1 MNKTVTVNI
10 GGMVFHIEE
19 HAYTSLKR
27 YLDAIR
33 GHFTMSDG
41 RDEIIQDIEGRI
53 AEIFQ
58 QRLGTN
64 RQVITEDDVNA
75 AVGIMGRPED
85 FAGSAEQS
93 SNDSSSQSSTAYDNA
108 NPLKRRL
115 YRDPDDRVIAGVCSG
130 LAHRLGIDA
139 VWIRLLFVAVFF
151 AGGSGFLIY
160 IILAVVLPKAI
171 TSTQKLEMRGED
183 INISNIRRE
192 TEAGGEKKEPS
203 FSSNLFDTIGQ
214 IIKAM
219 LKFVVYFFGFIFGI
233 VALAMIF
240 AFVVAI
246 MAMLGVGGITIPLF
260 ISDQFLTHGQQLW
273 AMTSLFLLLGVP
285 LIWLLYQII
294 KWIFKIQHASRPL
307 NIIVGCLFLV
317 GIITAF
323 FTSINVAKEFTQSG
337 KIRNSL
343 DLISPQTDTMYV
355 KLMDDD
361 KYDED
366 NKRTYHGGGTS
377 YSVVTGTDFVFRQ
390 DNVSFD
396 VQKAVGD
403 KFELVQVISAQGST
417 EKVAVDNAREVVYN
431 FEQKDSLLMF
441 SDHFPIPK
449 GTKFRDQKVK
459 LILKVPVGKSVYL
472 DESMEDIIY
481 DIENSTNTYDGD
493 MGGHVW
499 KMTEGGLICTDHNF
513 SKDEEKGEWNNDDDM
528 EINIDKNGVRI
539 NGKDADSIDGKAKDV
554 DIKINSEGVHIKSKG
569 K

>member
-19 HAYTSLKR
+19 HAYASLKK

-58 QRLGTN
+58 QRLGTS
-64 RQVITEDDVNA
+64 RQVITEEDVNA
-75 AVGIMGRPED
+75 SMDIMGKPED
-85 FAGSAEQS
+85 FGGSADNGSSS
-93 SNDSSSQSSTAYDNA
+93 SNYSSTTANP
-108 NPLKRRL
+108 NPLKRKL
-115 YRDPDDRVIAGVCSG
+115 YRDADDRVIAGVCSG

-151 AGGSGFLIY
+151 AGGSGFLVY

-183 INISNIRRE
+183 VNISNIRRE
-192 TEAGGEKKEPS
+192 TEAGGEKKDPS
-203 FSSNLFDTIGQ
+203 FISNFFDALGQ
-214 IIKAM
+214 ILRAIF
-219 LKFVVYFFGFIFGI
+219 KFIIYFIGFIFAI
-233 VALAMIF
+233 VALCLIF
-240 AFVVAI
+240 AFVVGI
-246 MAMLGVGGITIPLF
+246 MAMLGVGGITIPLV
-260 ISDQFLTHGQQLW
+260 ISDQFLSQGQQLW
-273 AMTSLFLLLGVP
+273 AMVSLFLLLGVP
-285 LIWLLYQII
+285 LIWVLYQLI
-294 KWIFKIQHASRPL
+294 KWMFRIQHSSRPL
-307 NIIVGCLFLV
+307 NIIVGCLFLL

-323 FTSINVAKEFTQSG
+323 FTSINVAREFTQDG
-337 KIRNSL
+337 KIRNTI
-343 DLISPQTDTMYV
+343 DLVSPTTDTMYV

-366 NKRTYHGGGTS
+366 NRRIIQHGGPF
-377 YSVVTGTDFVFRQ
+377 SVTTGTDFVFRQ

-396 VQKAVGD
+396 VQKSPGD
-403 KFELVQVISAQGST
+403 KFELVQIVTANGTT
-417 EKVAVDNAREVVYN
+417 EKIAMENARDVVYN

-449 GTKFRDQKVK
+449 GSKFRDQKVK

-481 DIENSTNTYDGD
+481 DIENTTNTYDGN
-493 MGGHVW
+493 MGGHIW
-499 KMTEGGLICTDHNF
+499 KMTEAGLLCTDHDF
-513 SKDEEKGEWNNDDDM
+513 SKKEKDNDWNDDNV
-528 EINIDKNGVRI
+528 EINIDKDGVRI
-539 NGKDADSIDGKAKDV
+539 NGKDTDSMNKDPKDV
-554 DIKINSEGVHIKSKG
+554 DIKINEHGVHIKSKN